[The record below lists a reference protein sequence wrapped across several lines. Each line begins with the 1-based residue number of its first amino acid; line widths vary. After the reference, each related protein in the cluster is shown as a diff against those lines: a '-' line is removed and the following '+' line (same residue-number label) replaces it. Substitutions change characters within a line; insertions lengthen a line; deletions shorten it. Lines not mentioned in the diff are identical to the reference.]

1 MCCAERGR
9 APTGLATGGVGGGW
23 RRWRQ
28 GFCASSRPAA
38 NKHERRWEVQAR
50 STGGPRASSA
60 TPAGRRV
67 QQHSGFARRQQLD
80 DSARYTVPA
89 AAVAEA
95 AQTLG
100 GAASWGDDTVVRQLL
115 SKGASPNDLLHFFG
129 HQDRGGYAPLWSA
142 AANGHATCVRALL
155 NNSADISWSRAN
167 GDTAVHVAARDG
179 HREAVRELL
188 QHKAAGITSGS
199 QRRLVGATTNMEKD
213 TALIDAAL
221 NDHAETVQ
229 QQQQQP
235 RTGGGG
241 SAAAAK
247 GSEEQQKEEQEQ
259 HTWQK
264 EGARRC
270 AGAVVLRSTSER
282 NATQWNE
289 V

>member
-1 MCCAERGR
+1 
-9 APTGLATGGVGGGW
+9 
-23 RRWRQ
+23 
-28 GFCASSRPAA
+28 
-38 NKHERRWEVQAR
+38 
-50 STGGPRASSA
+50 
-60 TPAGRRV
+60 
-67 QQHSGFARRQQLD
+67 
-80 DSARYTVPA
+80 
-89 AAVAEA
+89 
-95 AQTLG
+95 
-100 GAASWGDDTVVRQLL
+100 
-115 SKGASPNDLLHFFG
+115 
-129 HQDRGGYAPLWSA
+129 
-142 AANGHATCVRALL
+142 
-155 NNSADISWSRAN
+155 
-167 GDTAVHVAARDG
+167 
-179 HREAVRELL
+179 
-188 QHKAAGITSGS
+188 
-199 QRRLVGATTNMEKD
+199 MEKD